1 MQTMQSW
8 GWLPVRRLA
17 AVALVGSLPALAAVK
32 PLRQAHVPAASNSA
46 GRLHATA
53 SVPPGAPAK
62 KKPASARST
71 PLRAAEVERLA
82 AHISKTWKKPLPQAR
97 RIVRAA
103 SVHAHKHRLPPTLVL
118 AVVAQESSFRP
129 AARSGYG
136 AQGLMQVVARH
147 HPEKVKGIGRKGL
160 LDPET
165 NIAVG
170 TRVLAEYV
178 ERDNGRLDTALI
190 RYSGKA
196 GAYPAKVQT
205 VWANLEQVRSDADA
219 SA

>member
-1 MQTMQSW
+1 MQTMQGW
-8 GWLPVRRLA
+8 GPLPVRRLVA
-17 AVALVGSLPALAAVK
+17 IALVGSLPALAAVK
-32 PLRQAHVPAASNSA
+32 PLRSTHVQATSSASRLQAGVSVPSGTPA
-46 GRLHATA
+46 RKRPATA
-53 SVPPGAPAK
+53 R
-62 KKPASARST
+62 SAA
-71 PLRAAEVERLA
+71 LRAAEVERLA
-82 AHISKTWKKPLPQAR
+82 VHISKTWKKPLPQAR

-103 SVHAHKHRLPPTLVL
+103 SVHAQKHRLSPTLVL

-129 AARSGYG
+129 TARSGYG

-147 HPEKVKGIGRKGL
+147 HPEKVRGLGRKAL

-178 ERDNGRLDTALI
+178 ERDDGRLETALI

-196 GAYPAKVQT
+196 AAYPAKVRT
-205 VWANLEQVRSDADA
+205 VWANLEQVRSDTGA